1 MGLSAGV
8 TSILTNSIES
18 IRKEVKAGDNPCGDL
33 DALKA
38 HIDSY
43 TPKKI
48 TTAQHDQLFAAIDQI
63 KAENPC

>member
-1 MGLSAGV
+1 M

-38 HIDSY
+38 QIQSY
-43 TPKKI
+43 VPKKI
-48 TTAQHDQLFAAIDQI
+48 STAQRDQLFAAIENI